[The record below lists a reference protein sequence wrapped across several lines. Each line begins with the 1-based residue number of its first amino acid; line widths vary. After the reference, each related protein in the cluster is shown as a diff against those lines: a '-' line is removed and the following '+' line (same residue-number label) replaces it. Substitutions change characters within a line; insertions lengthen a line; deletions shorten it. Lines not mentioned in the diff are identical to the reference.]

1 MGDSF
6 IVAIDFGTAYSGYA
20 FSVSPRQ
27 AQIQPTV
34 PSWGKE
40 HGFETLKTPTC
51 ILFNENEEFLKFGY
65 DAKMAYTK
73 MRSEEAKKNY
83 LFENFKMAL
92 YGKQLN
98 RDVMIAAINGKSMSA
113 LKVMIETLRYLK
125 EHALKTISGN
135 TAGRKFTASDF
146 TWVLTVPAIWD
157 PSAKQFMREAA
168 TEAGIVTEH
177 KADRLVIALE
187 PEAASVWCK
196 KLPSDG
202 FIAETVDQNT
212 LEQAP
217 GTQYIVVDC
226 GGGTIDIT
234 VHEVLD
240 GGALKELYKASGN
253 DLGGQ
258 NVDKKFKS
266 FLKETFS
273 DDLWDEYERNYPSEF
288 QKMMYSFSVLKCVEE
303 DVEISCPYNLAALA
317 QKRQKIEMFF
327 QTVQGASWDDGVIK
341 ISKEKMK
348 SFFDESLSGITKNLR
363 EILKKDLR
371 IEYILLV
378 GGYAS
383 SVTLRKHINK
393 QFGSQC
399 KVLCPLNA
407 QEAIMKGAVMFGRH
421 PEVVAS
427 RKSAFT
433 YGVGTCERFDE
444 SRHKAENKLSNEEG
458 DWCRGVFKK
467 LVEIDQ
473 NVGWNETK
481 EHIFTPIEADQ
492 TSATFPF
499 YRTERKD
506 PKYVDEWGIDPV
518 GSFDVSMPD
527 TKRGMD
533 RRIKLEIK
541 FGSTEIQAIATDID
555 SNSTGSIKIDF
566 MSSAGAW
573 AGQTGQLNRAP
584 RH

>member
-6 IVAIDFGTAYSGYA
+6 IIAIDFGTAYSGYA
-20 FSVSPRQ
+20 FSLSPRE

-40 HGFETLKTPTC
+40 NGFETLKTPTC
-51 ILFNENEEFLKFGY
+51 ILFDENEEFLKFGY
-65 DAKMAYTK
+65 DAKMAYTR
-73 MRSEEAKKNY
+73 MGSEEAKKNY

-92 YGKQLN
+92 YGKQLSKN
-98 RDVMIAAINGKSMSA
+98 VTIAAINGKSMSA
-113 LKVMIETLRYLK
+113 LKVIAGTLRYLK
-125 EHALKTISGN
+125 EHALKTISDK
-135 TAGRKFTASDF
+135 TAGKKYIASDF

-177 KADRLVIALE
+177 KADKLVIALE

-202 FIAETVDQNT
+202 FRAENVGQNT

-217 GTQYIVVDC
+217 GTQYIVLDC

-234 VHEVLD
+234 VHEVLG
-240 GGALKELYKASGN
+240 GGALKELHKASGN

-266 FLKETFS
+266 FLKEIFS
-273 DDLWDEYERNYPSEF
+273 DDLWDEYVRSYPSEF
-288 QKMMYSFSVLKCVEE
+288 QKMMYSFTVLKCVEE
-303 DVEISCPYNLAALA
+303 DVEITCSFNLGALA
-317 QKRQKIEMFF
+317 QKRQNIEMFF
-327 QTVQGASWDDGVIK
+327 QRVQGASWDEGAIK

-371 IEYILLV
+371 IEYIVLV

-383 SVTLRKHINK
+383 SQILRRHINR

-433 YGVGTCERFDE
+433 YGISVSQRFDE
-444 SRHKAENKLSNEEG
+444 SRHKAENKFSNKEG
-458 DWCRGVFKK
+458 DWCRDVFNK

-473 NVGWNETK
+473 NVGWNEPK
-481 EHIFTPIEADQ
+481 EHIFSPIEADQ
-492 TSATFPF
+492 TLVTFSF

-506 PKYVDEWGIDPV
+506 PKYVDEWGMDPV
-518 GSFDVSMPD
+518 GSFEVSMPD
-527 TKRGMD
+527 TKRGMA
-533 RRIKLEIK
+533 REIKLEIK
-541 FGSTEIQAIATDID
+541 FGSTEIQATATDVD

-566 MSSAGAW
+566 MSKA
-573 AGQTGQLNRAP
+573 
-584 RH
+584 

>member
-6 IVAIDFGTAYSGYA
+6 IIAIDFGTAYSGYA

-27 AQIQPTV
+27 AQTEPTV

-73 MRSEEAKKNY
+73 AMRSEEAKKNY
-83 LFENFKMAL
+83 LFENFKMSL

-113 LKVMIETLRYLK
+113 LKVITETLRYLK
-125 EHALKTISGN
+125 EHALKTISNN
-135 TAGRKFTASDF
+135 TAGTKFTASDF

-157 PSAKQFMREAA
+157 PSAKQFMRQAA

-202 FIAETVDQNT
+202 FIAETVGQNT

-266 FLKETFS
+266 FLKEVFS
-273 DDLWDEYERNYPSEF
+273 DDLWDEYERSYPSEF

-303 DVEISCPYNLAALA
+303 DVEISCPFNLAALA
-317 QKRQKIEMFF
+317 QKRQNIEMFF
-327 QTVQGASWDDGVIK
+327 QTVQGASWDDGAIK
-341 ISKEKMK
+341 ISKEKMR

-371 IEYILLV
+371 IEYIVLV

-399 KVLCPLNA
+399 KVLCPFKA
-407 QEAIMKGAVMFGRH
+407 QEAIVKGAVMFGRH

-444 SRHKAENKLSNEEG
+444 SRHKAENKFSNKEG
-458 DWCRGVFKK
+458 DWCDDVFMK

-481 EHIFTPIEADQ
+481 EHIFTPIEAGQ
-492 TSATFPF
+492 TAGTFPF

-518 GSFDVSMPD
+518 GSFAVSMPD

-533 RRIKLEIK
+533 RKIKLEIK
-541 FGSTEIQAIATDID
+541 FGSTEIQATATDID

-566 MSSAGAW
+566 MHSKM
-573 AGQTGQLNRAP
+573 QLFPLSELGGLSYA
-584 RH
+584 

>member
-6 IVAIDFGTAYSGYA
+6 IIAIDFGTAYSGYA
-20 FSVSPRQ
+20 FSVSPRE
-27 AQIQPTV
+27 AQTEPSV
-34 PSWGKE
+34 KSWGKE

-51 ILFNENEEFLKFGY
+51 TLFDEDEKFLKFGY

-98 RDVMIAAINGKSMSA
+98 RDVMIAAANGKSMSA

-125 EHALKTISGN
+125 EHALKTISDN

-202 FIAETVDQNT
+202 FIAENVDQNT

-234 VHEVLD
+234 VHEVLG
-240 GGALKELYKASGN
+240 GGALKELDRASGN

-266 FLKETFS
+266 FLKEIFS
-273 DDLWDEYERNYPSEF
+273 DDLWDEYERSYPSEC
-288 QKMMYSFSVLKCVEE
+288 QRMMYNFSVLKCVEE

-317 QKRQKIEMFF
+317 QKRQNIEMFF
-327 QTVQGASWDDGVIK
+327 QTVQGASWDDGAII

-371 IEYILLV
+371 IEYIVLV

-383 SVTLRKHINK
+383 SVILRKHINK
-393 QFGSQC
+393 QFDSQC
-399 KVLCPLNA
+399 KVLCPFKA

-433 YGVGTCERFDE
+433 YGVGMCERFDE
-444 SRHKAENKLSNEEG
+444 SKHKAENKLSNKEG
-458 DWCRGVFKK
+458 DWCDDVFMK

-481 EHIFTPIEADQ
+481 EHIFSPIEADQ

-527 TKRGMD
+527 TKRGTD
-533 RRIKLEIK
+533 REIKLEIK
-541 FGSTEIQAIATDID
+541 FGSTEIQATATDID

-566 MSSAGAW
+566 MSTA
-573 AGQTGQLNRAP
+573 
-584 RH
+584 